1 MNEVEIILF
10 KQIENFLL
18 WGWLNREIA
27 KSVFWRYWKPDGIMS
42 WRTFF
47 SWSSPDSLL
56 VDSLISIDMRGKKN
70 TGDTVFASDVFASLV
85 CQSNKLN
92 YQMEC
97 IYQNLRRCSPVGV
110 MLSL

>member
-1 MNEVEIILF
+1 
-10 KQIENFLL
+10 
-18 WGWLNREIA
+18 
-27 KSVFWRYWKPDGIMS
+27 
-42 WRTFF
+42 
-47 SWSSPDSLL
+47 
-56 VDSLISIDMRGKKN
+56 MRGKKN
-70 TGDTVFASDVFASLV
+70 TGDIVFASDVFASLV